1 MTDVWGNVSTTVEE
15 SGEKA
20 GYATLDYAGG
30 QTSDFVS
37 HTIDGFYD
45 SYTLENQ
52 ESISS
57 FTTNIAG
64 FDPNADWIASWNWE
78 NPDWESLLDV
88 IPFVKDWRLFAKGD
102 LLGVIE

>member
-57 FTTNIAG
+57 FTSNIAG
-64 FDPNADWIASWNWE
+64 FDPNADNNQYLNVFKKDPQLDSHYV
-78 NPDWESLLDV
+78 LLILIFNLDHR
-88 IPFVKDWRLFAKGD
+88 IMQC
-102 LLGVIE
+102 